1 MAAETV
7 LREAAF
13 NPKVKTYVTLNGIL
27 ILMATFIGIPLIPI
41 WLFVGPIV
49 AQRQLD
55 RMSCVLTDRSLK
67 MKKGIFVRVE
77 KTIPLD
83 KVTDLGVVQGPL
95 MRALDIEA
103 LSVETAGQSS
113 AGPLLSLVGI
123 ENGPDFRD
131 AVLAQR
137 DKVTDNQGSSQ
148 AASAPSESNA
158 IILTEIRDTL
168 LRIEQKLDR

>member
-1 MAAETV
+1 MSAETI
-7 LREAAF
+7 LREATF
-13 NPKVKTYVTLNGIL
+13 NPKVKTYVTLNGLWIL
-27 ILMATFIGIPLIPI
+27 LVTVVGIPFLPVWAI
-41 WLFVGPIV
+41 VGPMV

-95 MRALDIEA
+95 MRMLDIEA

-123 ENGPDFRD
+123 ENGPAFRD

-137 DKVTDNQGSSQ
+137 DKVTDHQGPRSR
-148 AASAPSESNA
+148 SESEPSDA
-158 IILTEIRDTL
+158 AVLTEILDAL
-168 LRIEQKLDR
+168 LRIEKKLEK